1 LFPHVSDWKNG
12 VWAEGEDFNVPVYAG
27 EPPSLALVNAHSIC
41 PEEASFFSIDSPGIV
56 LTGMKKAEDGNELI
70 VRLAE
75 IEGKETII
83 NLRLPVDVSSV
94 RRLNLIELPL
104 ENASQ
109 PTVNGKTIHLKIKPN
124 EIVTLGI
131 TW

>member
-1 LFPHVSDWKNG
+1 
-12 VWAEGEDFNVPVYAG
+12 
-27 EPPSLALVNAHSIC
+27 
-41 PEEASFFSIDSPGIV
+41 
-56 LTGMKKAEDGNELI
+56 MKKAEDGNELI